1 MQQEIDKDA
10 SRYIR
15 HMRRASSAS
24 APMPMTTMPTPS
36 GMPVPE
42 SPSGPSSRAGSVASG
57 SGTPVPIPTKISA
70 CYTEI
75 HELAA
80 EKVLLA
86 EKLIDLIT
94 RTRAELDVDISRVR
108 LLQGEPPELV
118 AAQATASMNMK
129 PAGLISF
136 TGIGV
141 GGAGL
146 GTNGVGAVESF
157 GAPGRNP
164 ALAISESLRNAMAT
178 QPLAEG
184 RNGVATSVSAVGSPA
199 GHANK
204 SKFYII
210 HDSIYWNIWQ
220 NVGLQHL

>member
-1 MQQEIDKDA
+1 MWLSELQQEIDKDA

-15 HMRRASSAS
+15 HMRRASSSPS
-24 APMPMTTMPTPS
+24 APMPMATMPTPS

-42 SPSGPSSRAGSVASG
+42 SPSGPSSRAGSVVSG

-94 RTRAELDVDISRVR
+94 RTRAKLDVDISRVR
-108 LLQGEPPELV
+108 LLQGDPPELV
-118 AAQATASMNMK
+118 AAQASASMNMK
-129 PAGLISF
+129 PAGLVSL
-136 TGIGV
+136 TGV
-141 GGAGL
+141 GAGAGAGL

-178 QPLAEG
+178 QPLADG
-184 RNGVATSVSAVGSPA
+184 RNGVATSVSAVASPA
-199 GHANK
+199 GHPNK

-210 HDSIYWNIWQ
+210 HDSGY
-220 NVGLQHL
+220 